1 MNYKLVEIGI
11 ELPDLS
17 HAKISFSEYGA
28 LIITETKPKK
38 LFKSSSDGSA
48 LPAGCECAIPI

>member
-48 LPAGCECAIPI
+48 LPAG